1 MKKLNQVASVGNEA
15 TNVNSETHI
24 CLNCVEKREISYTIL
39 PLLKMQIWNEFFEIV
54 LGSRL

>member
-24 CLNCVEKREISYTIL
+24 CLNYVEKREISYTIL